1 MVVLPG
7 LSLLLQSFLPSL
19 LDLPDLA
26 DDEAQ
31 PRHVAL
37 QLGQYIWRQRHAL
50 RGVYRCKTLR
60 RLAQGWFEIANAQP
74 ASVAFIRFT
83 MRVRSPTRHPRSRFG
98 RLASSSAIV
107 GTRAMLQ

>member
-1 MVVLPG
+1 MDQHISRFNANADDPSYESNHGVWPG
-7 LSLLLQSFLPSL
+7 LSLLLQSFLTSF
-19 LDLPDLA
+19 LDFPDLA

-37 QLGQYIWRQRHAL
+37 QLGQYIWRQQHAL

-74 ASVAFIRFT
+74 GQGALHSVHNARAF
-83 MRVRSPTRHPRSRFG
+83 PD
-98 RLASSSAIV
+98 
-107 GTRAMLQ
+107 